1 MSVPFQGEI
10 SLTIRSE
17 QLRNSTAA
25 TADRQHDEHRVIA
38 NAWLQRAIDGIQ
50 QMHRDEDVRREVAGR
65 ILAAWG
71 RLADDHDRRNS
82 DDRIVAFDEATNDEP
97 GTRPGSSHSCCRPI
111 AGATYPS
118 PALPFG

>member
-17 QLRNSTAA
+17 QSRNSTAA
-25 TADRQHDEHRVIA
+25 TADRQHDEHRTIA

-65 ILAAWG
+65 I
-71 RLADDHDRRNS
+71 
-82 DDRIVAFDEATNDEP
+82 F
-97 GTRPGSSHSCCRPI
+97 
-111 AGATYPS
+111 
-118 PALPFG
+118 